1 MVARFLANAAALA
14 IATALLP
21 GITLSGGDLTNKV
34 LAIAVVAVIFGVLN
48 TLVKPLLKFISLPL
62 VVVTLGLFLWV
73 VNAIMLRATSAVAG
87 QLGQPWHVDGWG
99 AALLGSLVISVISGL
114 VGGALKGDE

>member
-1 MVARFLANAAALA
+1 MVARFLANAAALS

-34 LAIAVVAVIFGVLN
+34 LAIAVVAVVFGVLN